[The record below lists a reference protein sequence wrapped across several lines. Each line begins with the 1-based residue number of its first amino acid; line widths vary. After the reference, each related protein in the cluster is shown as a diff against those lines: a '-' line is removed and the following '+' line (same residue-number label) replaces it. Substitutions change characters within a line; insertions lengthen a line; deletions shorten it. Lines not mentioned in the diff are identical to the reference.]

1 MSFPFFY
8 CFVSILDDISKRLGC
23 VDNDIT
29 VWIAF
34 RKGEE
39 IVANLVM
46 EVEFFEVEA
55 VDFAVLVGRDP
66 RQALFRLQ
74 IKKKREVR
82 IGPFRCE
89 EIN

>member
-1 MSFPFFY
+1 
-8 CFVSILDDISKRLGC
+8 
-23 VDNDIT
+23 
-29 VWIAF
+29 
-34 RKGEE
+34 
-39 IVANLVM
+39 M

-66 RQALFRLQ
+66 RQALLRLQ
-74 IKKKREVR
+74 IEKKREVR